1 MERIRPRSSSPTDPA
16 RLAAVDRMAP
26 HEVANELVNV
36 VGAKITAAVGGVGA
50 TRLVRD
56 WMNQVRVPTRPTAL
70 ATALKAA
77 RAIADRD
84 GEIVAQRWFVGT
96 NQYLAHR
103 SPIEILADN
112 TPEGRT
118 QVMQAAIAFTE

>member
-1 MERIRPRSSSPTDPA
+1 ME
-16 RLAAVDRMAP
+16 P
-26 HEVANELVNV
+26 HEVAVELVNI
-36 VGAKITAAVGGVGA
+36 VGAKIAAASGGVGA
-50 TRLVRD
+50 TRLVRE
-56 WMNQVRVPTRPTAL
+56 WMSQGRMPTRSTAL

-96 NQYLAHR
+96 NQYLDHR
-103 SPIEILADN
+103 SPVEVLAEN

-118 QVMQAAIAFTE
+118 QVMRAAIAFTE

>member
-1 MERIRPRSSSPTDPA
+1 MGRIRPRSSTPTDPA
-16 RLAAVDRMAP
+16 RLATVDRMEP
-26 HEVANELVNV
+26 HEVATELVNV
-36 VGAKITAAVGGVGA
+36 VGAKIAAAAGGVGA

-56 WMNQVRVPTRPTAL
+56 WMNEIRVPTRPTAL

-77 RAIADRD
+77 HAIADRD

-103 SPIEILADN
+103 SPIEVLADN

>member
-1 MERIRPRSSSPTDPA
+1 ME
-16 RLAAVDRMAP
+16 P
-26 HEVANELVNV
+26 HEVATELVNV
-36 VGAKITAAVGGVGA
+36 VGAKIAAAAGGVGA

-56 WMNQVRVPTRPTAL
+56 WMNEIRVPTRPTAL

-103 SPIEILADN
+103 SPIEVLADN